1 MKQIKFV
8 SNYPHYNPE
17 KVGLLPTPE
26 RVGALSDYTGR
37 GVTIAFIDS
46 GFSMHPDVADRII
59 AHADASTNRVL
70 EQPHVMEITDMSWH
84 GQMTSVIAAGDG
96 RTSAGVFKGIA
107 SESNLIFVKVSTPK
121 YQIKENDILRGLR
134 WIYDSRKRY
143 NVRVVNVS
151 VGGDFEN
158 HDANH
163 PLHLI
168 VKKLHD
174 VGITVVIAA
183 GNSGKRG
190 IVPPASSPHALT
202 VGGYD
207 DHNQIDRHH
216 WKLYRHSHGM
226 AYDGTHKPEI
236 LGLADWVASPILPNS
251 KQEREI
257 GWLSQMLH
265 IHTKAELKDILE
277 KGYADLGFDDD
288 IIHHID
294 DELVNKLQG
303 RIYHHKI
310 VDAHHQYV
318 DGTSVSTPIVTA
330 IIAQMLQANPNLSP
344 QDIRQILTST
354 ATKLHHVADEI
365 QGAGIVNAKQAVMT
379 AQTWSTTRTK
389 IV

>member
-8 SNYPHYNPE
+8 SNYPHYDHN
-17 KVGLLPTPE
+17 KVALLPTPQ
-26 RVGALSDYTGR
+26 RIGAHPDYTGQ

-46 GFSMHPDVADRII
+46 GFSMHPDISDRII

-84 GQMTSVIAAGDG
+84 GQMTSVISAGDG
-96 RTSAGVFKGIA
+96 RTSGGMFRGIA
-107 SESNLIFVKVSTPK
+107 SQSNLIFVKVSTPK

-151 VGGDFEN
+151 VGGDYEN
-158 HDANH
+158 NDPNH

-174 VGITVVIAA
+174 VGIMVVIAA

-207 DHNQIDRHH
+207 DHNQLDKHL
-216 WKLYRHSHGM
+216 WKLYRHSYGVV
-226 AYDGTHKPEI
+226 YDGTHKPDI
-236 LGLADWVASPILPNS
+236 LGLAEWIASPILPNS
-251 KQEREI
+251 NQEREI

-265 IHTKAELKDILE
+265 IHTKAELRDILE
-277 KGYADLGFDDD
+277 KGYADLGFDAD
-288 IIHHID
+288 IINHID

-310 VDAHHQYV
+310 IDAHHQHV
-318 DGTSVSTPIVTA
+318 DGTSVSTPIVSG
-330 IIAQMLQANPNLSP
+330 IIAQMLQANPDLAP
-344 QDIRQILTST
+344 TDIRQILTST
-354 ATKLHHVADEI
+354 ATKLPHVAGNI
-365 QGAGIVNAKQAVMT
+365 QGAGVVNPYQAVIT
-379 AQTWSTTRTK
+379 ALSWSSTRAK